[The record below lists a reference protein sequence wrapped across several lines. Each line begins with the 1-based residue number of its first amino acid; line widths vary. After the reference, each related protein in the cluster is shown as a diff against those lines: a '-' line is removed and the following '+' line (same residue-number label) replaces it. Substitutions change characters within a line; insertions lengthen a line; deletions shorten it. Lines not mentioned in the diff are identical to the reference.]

1 MLKKLKRLFCWNKRS
16 ALNNIL
22 SIGRHENSQN
32 IFSIIFT
39 FAPNFYSQISMP
51 IGAKDFTCGA
61 IFKPLVRL
69 ALPIMA
75 TSFMQMAYNL
85 TDMAWIGRLGS
96 ESVAAIGAVGMLTWL
111 VSSFSILSKVA
122 AEVSIGQA
130 IGARKYREAMAC
142 ASHTTTISL
151 ITSLILTA
159 VLFFGADFILS
170 FFKLSPHIHELAI
183 IYLRIVSSATPF
195 SFLILNFAGVYN
207 GVGRSSIPFYIVAAG
222 LAGNMLLDP
231 LFIFGIDG
239 LFEGMGVKGAGI
251 ATWISQG
258 IALLLFV
265 YRLRRNDG
273 ILGRFPFFVRL
284 RGNLTLRV
292 LRLGFPVAMMTL
304 FFASINTFLARIASV
319 HGGHLGITTQTTGGQ
334 IEGITWNTSQGF
346 STALGAFVAQ
356 NFAAG
361 KMSRAWMAY
370 RYTLTLMLS
379 LGVLVT
385 VAFLFFGD
393 HIFGIIIPEIEA
405 MKAGGD
411 YLFIM
416 GFSQLIMMLEITS
429 QGMFNGMGRTSPPA
443 VVSIVFNSARIPMAI
458 LFASWMGITG
468 VWWAISVSSIF
479 KGVVLPLWLMR
490 SRTKT
495 GINT

>member
-1 MLKKLKRLFCWNKRS
+1 M
-16 ALNNIL
+16 
-22 SIGRHENSQN
+22 SIGV
-32 IFSIIFT
+32 
-39 FAPNFYSQISMP
+39 
-51 IGAKDFTCGA
+51 KDFTRGA
-61 IFKPLVRL
+61 IFRPLVRL

-75 TSFMQMAYNL
+75 TSFLQMAYNL
-85 TDMAWIGRLGS
+85 TDMAWVGRLGS
-96 ESVAAIGAVGMLTWL
+96 ESVAAVGAVGMLMWL
-111 VSSFSILSKVA
+111 TSSFAVLSKIA

-130 IGARKYREAMAC
+130 IGARKHREAMAC

-151 ITSLILTA
+151 ITALILT
-159 VLFFGADFILS
+159 VILYFGADIILS
-170 FFKLSPHIHELAI
+170 FFKMSPHIHEYAI
-183 IYLRIVSSATPF
+183 TYLHIVATATPF
-195 SFLILNFAGVYN
+195 SFLILNFSGVYN
-207 GVGRSSIPFYIVAAG
+207 GAGRSSTPFYLVAAG
-222 LAGNMLLDP
+222 LTCNMLLDP
-231 LFIFGIDG
+231 LLIFGIDG
-239 LFEGMGVKGAGI
+239 WFGGMGVKGAAI

-258 IALLLFV
+258 GVMALFV
-265 YRLRRNDG
+265 YRLRKSDG

-304 FFASINTFLARIASV
+304 FFASVNTFLARIASI

-370 RYTLTLMLS
+370 RYTLMVMLS

-393 HIFGIIIPEIEA
+393 YIFGVIIPEADAIET
-405 MKAGGD
+405 GGN

-416 GFSQLIMMLEITS
+416 GFSQILMMLEITT
-429 QGMFNGMGRTSPPA
+429 QGMFNGMGRTLPPA
-443 VVSIVFNSARIPMAI
+443 VVSIVFNFARIPLAM
-458 LFASWMGITG
+458 LFALWMGISG
-468 VWWAISVSSIF
+468 VWWAISVSSIL
-479 KGVVLPLWLMR
+479 KGIILPLWLTH
-490 SRTKT
+490 SRKKQML
-495 GINT
+495 NTRVLSY